1 MHVYP
6 MLSGQRQE
14 PGEDFGAECFSC
26 EESRE
31 RGADDADSAALFE
44 ACPRSMV
51 MHVVPLPLRA
61 SVLSLDDNRLNL
73 ARSRRTYLL
82 SPCNIR
88 FRVIVELRSLEQGV
102 VPAVCLVT
110 PSRSS
115 GLADHELLERHPA
128 VAVPVP
134 HAD

>member
-1 MHVYP
+1 
-6 MLSGQRQE
+6 MLSGQRQG
-14 PGEDFGAECFSC
+14 PGKHVGAECFSC

-31 RGADDADSAALFE
+31 RGTDDDDSAALFE
-44 ACPRSMV
+44 ACPRSIV

-82 SPCNIR
+82 SLCSVR
-88 FRVIVELRSLEQGV
+88 FCVVVELRSLDQGV
-102 VPAVCLVT
+102 VPAVCLAT

-115 GLADHELLERHPA
+115 GLANHKLLERHPA

>member
-1 MHVYP
+1 MP
-6 MLSGQRQE
+6 SGQRQE
-14 PGEDFGAECFSC
+14 PGKHFGAESFNC
-26 EESRE
+26 EESRA
-31 RGADDADSAALFE
+31 RYADDDDSAALCE

-73 ARSRRTYLL
+73 ARSPRTYLL
-82 SPCNIR
+82 SLCSIR
-88 FRVIVELRSLEQGV
+88 FGVVVELRSLHQGV
-102 VPAVCLVT
+102 VLAVCLVT

-128 VAVPVP
+128 VAVTVP